1 VSEKAASAPGPPD
14 PARERAARRGIPL
27 VGAATLC
34 LWTSLYLYVPVL
46 PLHAR
51 DLGAS
56 ATMIGIVVAAYA
68 IGQVTLRIPIGVAAD
83 ILGRRKPFAFAC
95 LLASALGGLWLA
107 LAPDPWSLFAARTL
121 TGVAAAGWVA
131 VSVLFASYFP
141 PNRLTGAMASLMTVN
156 GLALLGATLV
166 GGIMADYLGID
177 STFYA
182 ATAVALVGAG
192 LLALAPE
199 PPLGQRPAY
208 SAATLL
214 RVIRSP
220 LLLQVAAIGIAF
232 QFVTFGAGFGFTP
245 VYAES
250 LGASESQIGYITT
263 TLLTAAVV
271 GTVLSVFLVRR
282 LGHRGAILL
291 CCAVMTIAVGA
302 VPLVSTLLPLGGL
315 QVLNGIGRGAINTI
329 LIGLSLRAAPP
340 AERATA
346 MGAYQAIYA
355 IGMFA
360 GPAVSGPV
368 ADSLGLNAVFY
379 LGAGVAVL
387 GALIVF
393 ARPLPR
399 T

>member
-1 VSEKAASAPGPPD
+1 MSEQAPSAPGPHD
-14 PARERAARRGIPL
+14 PTRERAARLGIPL

-46 PLHAR
+46 PLHAE

-141 PNRLTGAMASLMTVN
+141 PNRMTGAMASVMTVN
-156 GLALLGATLV
+156 GLALLGATLI

-182 ATAVALVGAG
+182 AAAVALVGAG

-208 SAATLL
+208 SAATFL
-214 RVIRSP
+214 RVVRSP
-220 LLLQVAAIGIAF
+220 LLLQVAAVGIAI
-232 QFVTFGAGFGFTP
+232 QFIIFGAGFGFMP

-250 LGASESQIGYITT
+250 IGATKSQVGYITT
-263 TLLTAAVV
+263 TLLAAAVM
-271 GTVLSVFLVRR
+271 GTVASVFLVRR
-282 LGHRGAILL
+282 IGHRGALL
-291 CCAVMTIAVGA
+291 LSCAALAVGTGA
-302 VPLVSTLLPLGGL
+302 VPLVSSLLPLGSLQILGGL
-315 QVLNGIGRGAINTI
+315 GRGVTQTT
-329 LIGLSLRAAPP
+329 LIGLCLRAAPP

-379 LGAGVAVL
+379 LGTGVAAL

>member
-1 VSEKAASAPGPPD
+1 MSEKAASAPGPPD
-14 PARERAARRGIPL
+14 PARERAARLGIPL

-46 PLHAR
+46 PLHAE

-83 ILGRRKPFAFAC
+83 ILGRRKPFALAC

-182 ATAVALVGAG
+182 ATAVALLGAG

-199 PPLGQRPAY
+199 PPLGERPAY

-214 RVIRSP
+214 RVVRSP
-220 LLLQVAAIGIAF
+220 LLLQVAAIGITQ
-232 QFVTFGAGFGFTP
+232 QFITFGAGFAFTP
-245 VYAES
+245 VFAES
-250 LGASESQIGYITT
+250 LNASESQIGYITT
-263 TLLTAAVV
+263 ALLTAFVL
-271 GTVLSVFLVRR
+271 GTVASVLLVRR
-282 LGHRGAILL
+282 LGLRGTLL
-291 CCAVMTIAVGA
+291 LSCAAMALSIGA
-302 VPLVSTLLPLGGL
+302 VPLISTLLPLGAL
-315 QVLNGIGRGAINTI
+315 QVVNGLGRGAMNTI

-355 IGMFA
+355 IGMLA

-368 ADSLGLNAVFY
+368 ADHMGLDAVFY
-379 LGAGVAVL
+379 LGAGVAAL

>member
-1 VSEKAASAPGPPD
+1 MSERAPSAPGPPD

-46 PLHAR
+46 PLHAE

-182 ATAVALVGAG
+182 ASAVALVGAG

-199 PPLGQRPAY
+199 PPLGERPAY

-220 LLLQVAAIGIAF
+220 LLLQVAAIGIAL

-263 TLLTAAVV
+263 VLLTAAVV
-271 GTVLSVFLVRR
+271 GTVASVFLVRR
-282 LGHRGAILL
+282 LGNRGAILL
-291 CCAVMTIAVGA
+291 CCAAMTISVGA

-315 QVLNGIGRGAINTI
+315 QVLNGIGRGAVNTI

-360 GPAVSGPV
+360 GPAVSGPI

-379 LGAGVAVL
+379 LGAGVAAL

-393 ARPLPR
+393 AGPLPR